1 MPPWLTPGVGS
12 AIGGA
17 LGALGGFFG
26 QNSANKTNIKLAREQ
41 MAFQERMSN
50 TAYQRAVQDMRLA
63 GLNPILA
70 AKTSGASTPA
80 GAKAEVQSAIG
91 AGISAA
97 NSTAMQLATTA
108 NLNATTNVSS
118 AKAAQEWLKVDVLT
132 NPSDPPA
139 VREMKQNMHTLGVP
153 GFAIS
158 NAMKM
163 ASDGESIAKVV
174 KMLDEA
180 LQASGILSIP
190 GSIKDTVEANWEA
203 MKKGW
208 QINVAQPIDAVRAR
222 GEKMRQERRRN
233 GN

>member
-1 MPPWLTPGVGS
+1 MGWLADNALGL
-12 AIGGA
+12 IGGF
-17 LGALGGFFG
+17 LGYKG
-26 QNSANKTNIKLAREQ
+26 QSDANKTNIKLAREQ

-50 TAYQRAVQDMRLA
+50 SAYQRAVQDMRLA

-70 AKTSGASTPA
+70 AKSPASTPGGAST
-80 GAKAEVQSAIG
+80 KVDSAIG

-97 NSTAMQLATTA
+97 NSTALQRATSA
-108 NLNATTNVSS
+108 NLNATTNATS
-118 AKAAQEWLKVDVLT
+118 AKAAQDWLKVDVLT
-132 NPSDPPA
+132 NPSDPPE

-174 KMLDEA
+174 KMLDDA
-180 LQASGILSIP
+180 LEASGILSIP
-190 GSIKDTVEANWEA
+190 GSIRDTVEANWEA

-208 QINVAQPIDAVRAR
+208 KVNVVEPLDGVRVR
-222 GEKMRQERRRN
+222 GEEMRQRRRN